1 MHLKRPPRRTV
12 PREDRS
18 VNCFALHGPDKTSFW
33 CSSTTQLP
41 DTRPRASHQ
50 ESGVF
55 LFHGALNLLQR
66 VDRTEYIQPALKV
79 GETVML
85 NIYDTGAEGVI
96 VERLNESY
104 VRVNWADSPT
114 PTLHSEQ
121 TLRRVGNSD
130 L

>member
-1 MHLKRPPRRTV
+1 M
-12 PREDRS
+12 
-18 VNCFALHGPDKTSFW
+18 
-33 CSSTTQLP
+33 
-41 DTRPRASHQ
+41 
-50 ESGVF
+50 
-55 LFHGALNLLQR
+55 LQR

-104 VRVNWADSPT
+104 LRVNWSDFPT